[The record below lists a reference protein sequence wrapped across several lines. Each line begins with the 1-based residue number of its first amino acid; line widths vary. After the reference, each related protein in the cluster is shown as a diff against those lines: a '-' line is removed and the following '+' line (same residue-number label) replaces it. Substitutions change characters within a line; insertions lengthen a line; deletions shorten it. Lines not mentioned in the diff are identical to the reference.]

1 MSFVSLGYNGQL
13 RTWLN
18 ARLLIWY
25 HSFVKSPVGGN
36 SQVRVFCVFQARS
49 TTNTDFIHGQ
59 LVDET
64 NNQYSQNT

>member
-1 MSFVSLGYNGQL
+1 MANCALGSMRGFL
-13 RTWLN
+13 SGTIPLSR
-18 ARLLIWY
+18 
-25 HSFVKSPVGGN
+25 VPVGGN

-49 TTNTDFIHGQ
+49 PTNTDFIHGQ